1 MGGGAVEGG
10 AGAAA
15 AREGFVVG
23 IGIGAARVGVFFLER
38 KGRGREAA
46 RGGEGAGTDG
56 GAVISAAAASG
67 HGCVKE

>member
-1 MGGGAVEGG
+1 MDGGAGEIGG

-15 AREGFVVG
+15 ARVG
-23 IGIGAARVGVFFLER
+23 TGSGAARVGVFFLER